1 MKRPAAM
8 AQPNSGILDSCFLAM
23 KRNDAGMATKTRPD
37 VDHRRVVGHED
48 VRPAGLERDVHL
60 HLELHA
66 RHPQDHPRPQPGQHE
81 HEVSAAVDC
90 ARHQRGERP
99 RDGRCHERDGREDGA
114 NHFVLAWYS
123 CAVDFRKTYY
133 ILPNLFTLSSVF
145 CGFISISLSAYGQGG
160 SDLYQAALAIC
171 FGFFFDTADGRVAR
185 LTKTQTDLGRDLDS
199 LADLVTFGV
208 APALLVYK
216 WGLTS
221 FGRLGIFIAGLFVCA
236 GAMRLARF
244 NVLSRREEAA
254 GHKKPGKYTL
264 GLAIPAAASV
274 LVFMVLV
281 AHHAGPYK
289 LISESVVAGVVLTL
303 SYLMVSRIRFRSFK
317 DLRLTKRTVEL
328 AVIVAGSWVIIVM
341 NGVSKALIFLVLMTA
356 YIALGLAETVLHLRR
371 RFVEIRQ
378 EKRAAAAAAD
388 APPRD
393 EDVLRELGAF
403 DDATEE
409 A

>member
-1 MKRPAAM
+1 
-8 AQPNSGILDSCFLAM
+8 
-23 KRNDAGMATKTRPD
+23 
-37 VDHRRVVGHED
+37 
-48 VRPAGLERDVHL
+48 
-60 HLELHA
+60 
-66 RHPQDHPRPQPGQHE
+66 
-81 HEVSAAVDC
+81 
-90 ARHQRGERP
+90 
-99 RDGRCHERDGREDGA
+99 
-114 NHFVLAWYS
+114 
-123 CAVDFRKTYY
+123 VDFRKTYY

-145 CGFISISLSAYGQGG
+145 CGFISISLSASGQGG

-199 LADLVTFGV
+199 LADVITFGA

-221 FGRLGIFIAGLFVCA
+221 FGRFGIFVAGLFMCA

-244 NVLSRREEAA
+244 NVLSRREDAAA
-254 GHKKPGKYTL
+254 GGPKKPGKYTL
-264 GLAIPAAASV
+264 GLPIPAAASV

-289 LISESVVAGVVLTL
+289 LISESVVAGVVLAL
-303 SYLMVSRIRFRSFK
+303 SYFMVSRIRFRSFK

-328 AVIVAGSWVIIVM
+328 AIIIAGSWVIVVM
-341 NGVSKALIFLVLMTA
+341 NGVSKALIFLVMMTA
-356 YIALGLAETVLHLRR
+356 YIVLGLAETVLQLRR
-371 RFVEIRQ
+371 RFVELRQ
-378 EKRAAAAAAD
+378 EKRAAAAALD

-393 EDVLRELGAF
+393 DEVLRELGAF